1 MLGWQTGDIIIART
15 LKGGDIEKT
24 LLSHSTPPLQPR
36 RRPMA
41 ADPAA
46 AAAAQQVPQREPP
59 PPLSIVSALPFW
71 FYLTA
76 AVSLLALLL
85 PHLLSPHA
93 SPPLPPLLRRHL
105 SAGRLLKLHPG
116 PDLFAITSHPAATS
130 ARHHHPVL
138 LLPGLAAG
146 SFSFRR
152 LLSSLSSRGHLAAA
166 IDLPGQGLS
175 PPPPAPPPRPN
186 PLREILDRG
195 IFHAFE
201 HLVETGEVPFQ
212 DEAAPDA
219 SHSFYSPANA
229 AAAAARAVD
238 ALGLGPV
245 HLIIHDSALA
255 AGAALVS
262 ANPAGVLSVTLIDT
276 TATLPAFPSAVLG
289 VPVLGRLVLSVPA
302 LFRGLMRLCC
312 VRGMDAQEAD
322 AHRVAMR
329 GEGKRDA
336 VFEAGKAMNQSFD
349 LAEWRTSSEK
359 IKSLPMMVLWSG
371 SWSDK
376 WIDEGKKVTAALPGA
391 KFVYHY
397 GGRWPQVD
405 ACEEISKLISEF
417 VAATEYGSQN
427 INQSSDKSTEAHSDH
442 PAS

>member
-1 MLGWQTGDIIIART
+1 
-15 LKGGDIEKT
+15 
-24 LLSHSTPPLQPR
+24 
-36 RRPMA
+36 MA

-46 AAAAQQVPQREPP
+46 AALGPEREPP
-59 PPLSIVSALPFW
+59 PPPRPLSIVSALPFW

-105 SAGRLLKLHPG
+105 SDGRLLKLHPG
-116 PDLFAITSHPAATS
+116 PDLFAFTSRPAANS
-130 ARHHHPVL
+130 AHHHPVL
-138 LLPGLAAG
+138 VLPGLAAG

-152 LLSSLSSRGHLAAA
+152 LLSSLSSRGLVAAA

-175 PPPPAPPPRPN
+175 PPPPAPPPRTN
-186 PLREILDRG
+186 PLREIMDRG

-212 DEAAPDA
+212 E
-219 SHSFYSPANA
+219 
-229 AAAAARAVD
+229 
-238 ALGLGPV
+238 
-245 HLIIHDSALA
+245 
-255 AGAALVS
+255 VS
-262 ANPAGVLSVTLIDT
+262 ANPAAVLSVTLIDT

-289 VPVLGRLVLSVPA
+289 VPVLGRLVLWVPA
-302 LFRGLMRLCC
+302 LFKGLMRLCC

-322 AHRVAMR
+322 AHRAAMR
-329 GEGKRDA
+329 GEGRRDA

-349 LAEWRTSSEK
+349 LREWRSSSERVK
-359 IKSLPMMVLWSG
+359 RLPMMVLWSG

-376 WIDEGKKVTAALPGA
+376 WIDQGKKVSAALPGT
-391 KFVYHY
+391 KFAYHY
-397 GGRWPQVD
+397 GSRWPQVD

-417 VAATEYGSQN
+417 VALLPTIATGYRSHN
-427 INQSSDKSTEAHSDH
+427 IDQSSGESTEAHSDH